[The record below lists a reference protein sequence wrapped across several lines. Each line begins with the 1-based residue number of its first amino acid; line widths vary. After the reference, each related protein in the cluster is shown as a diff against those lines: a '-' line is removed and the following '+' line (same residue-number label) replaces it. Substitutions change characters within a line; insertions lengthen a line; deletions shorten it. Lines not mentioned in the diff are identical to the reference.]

1 MTKNL
6 KSQVEYWVKTS
17 QHDYKTMLGLFRIK
31 RYSDCLF
38 YGHIVLE
45 KILKALVVYKTKKY
59 APYTHDLVYLVNLAG
74 LKLTNSQLNLLD
86 RANRFNIRARY
97 PDARLEFYKICNR
110 KYAEKYLK
118 QIKVLYKFL
127 CQKIKL

>member
-6 KSQVEYWVKTS
+6 KSQIEYWVETS
-17 QHDYKTMLGLFRIK
+17 YHDYKTMLGLFRIK
-31 RYSDCLF
+31 KYSDSLF

-45 KILKALVVYKTKKY
+45 KVLKALVVQKTKKY
-59 APYTHDLVYLVNLAG
+59 APHTHDLVFLVNLTG

-86 RANRFNIRARY
+86 RTNRFNIRARY

-110 KYAEKYLK
+110 KYTNKYLR
-118 QIKVLYKFL
+118 QIKILYKFL
-127 CQKIKL
+127 CQKIKP